1 MRRAR
6 LKNLAALPKASE
18 ADRVVLQDNLPPEMK
33 ADYWTHVK
41 SLRPVTTMKHEAVSH
56 ELAFPAGSRA
66 LKRTGGTYNA
76 GRNAAKRLR
85 RAQQRGQ

>member
-6 LKNLAALPKASE
+6 LKNLAALPKVTTE
-18 ADRVVLQDNLPPEMK
+18 RVVMQDNLPPEMK
-33 ADYWTHVK
+33 ADYWAHVK
-41 SLRPVTTMKHEAVSH
+41 SLRQVATMQHEAISG
-56 ELAFPAGSRA
+56 ETIKGSRA

>member
-6 LKNLAALPKASE
+6 LKNLAALPKVTTE
-18 ADRVVLQDNLPPEMK
+18 RVVMQDNLPPEMK
-33 ADYWTHVK
+33 ADYWAHVK
-41 SLRPVTTMKHEAVSH
+41 SLRPVATLAHHAVH
-56 ELAFPAGSRA
+56 GETAVPGGRTAKRA
-66 LKRTGGTYNA
+66 GGTYNA

>member
-6 LKNLAALPKASE
+6 LKNLSALPKVSD

-33 ADYWTHVK
+33 ADYFAHLK
-41 SLRPVTTMKHEAVSH
+41 SLRPVATMKHEAVRG
-56 ELAFPAGSRA
+56 ETVIPGGRTAKRA
-66 LKRTGGTYNA
+66 GGTYNA
-76 GRNAAKRLR
+76 GRNAEKRLR